1 MGKKYMKLPEFD
13 YARDK
18 SKIFTSYCDYMFSR
32 LQSMFVYTGLP
43 DSIPVQWLEDMLL
56 RNGSC
61 GIIKLGDEL
70 YAVAGSA
77 GGEEDEY
84 GQPTLYVVANPAL
97 KKKYPSMK
105 GEYDIGKDC
114 VYARSDYRGIGVTPL
129 VCRYMGLMTENYITA
144 RLADI
149 NMRMTTLISGSDD
162 TTINSGKQYLKD
174 IEEGT
179 IGMISE
185 GAFFDGVKV
194 QAPSNGTNNFITQL
208 IELQQYTKGSFYN
221 EIGINAN
228 FNMKREA
235 LSDKEIALNDDMLM
249 PLVDDMLKS
258 RRTMCAEIEELFGVH
273 VDVDFGSSW
282 HANSVEKVSAVEEM
296 TGDDEL
302 ANNMTN
308 ETALNS
314 DEDNNKQS
322 ENDLRAAVDKVS
334 QLTEGNGDEKN
345 EDTESESQPESIE
358 ETESEAANPDAE
370 DNEQKDSEEVKDSA
384 RDPENG
390 ALKDDESEDESEGE
404 SKDESV
410 DDEKEKEK
418 RDKEDDK

>member
-1 MGKKYMKLPEFD
+1 MGKKYMHVPDFD

-18 SKIFTSYCDYMFSR
+18 TKIFQSYCDYMFSR

-105 GEYDIGKDC
+105 GEYEIGKDC
-114 VYARSDYRGIGVTPL
+114 VYARSDYRGVGMTPL

-144 RLADI
+144 RLSDI
-149 NMRMTTLISGSDD
+149 NMRMTTLISGADD
-162 TTINSGKQYLKD
+162 ITISSGNQYLKD

-179 IGMISE
+179 IGMVSE

-194 QAPSNGTNNFITQL
+194 QAPSNGTNNFLTQL

-258 RRTMCAEIEELFGVH
+258 RRTMCSEIEELFGVH

-282 HANSVEKVSAVEEM
+282 HANSIEKVSALEEM
-296 TGDDEL
+296 TGDEEL
-302 ANNMTN
+302 AENMTN
-308 ETALNS
+308 ETAMNS
-314 DEDNNKQS
+314 DENANGQS
-322 ENDLRAAVDKVS
+322 ENKIRATVDEVS
-334 QLTEGNGDEKN
+334 QLTTEEGGVEDEPK
-345 EDTESESQPESIE
+345 EESKDEPESEPESIE
-358 ETESEAANPDAE
+358 EKESELANPSAE
-370 DNEQKDSEEVKDSA
+370 ESKDKEEVKSEDKESEDSEDSV

-390 ALKDDESEDESEGE
+390 AIKSDEDDKER
-404 SKDESV
+404 
-410 DDEKEKEK
+410 EK
-418 RDKEDDK
+418 KEDDK

>member
-1 MGKKYMKLPEFD
+1 MGKKYMHLPDFD

-18 SKIFTSYCDYMFSR
+18 TKIFQSYCDYMFSR

-105 GEYDIGKDC
+105 GEYEIGKDC
-114 VYARSDYRGIGVTPL
+114 VYARSDYRGIGMTPL

-144 RLADI
+144 RLSDI
-149 NMRMTTLISGSDD
+149 NMRMTTLISGADD
-162 TTINSGKQYLKD
+162 ITISSGNQYLKD

-179 IGMISE
+179 IGMVSE

-194 QAPSNGTNNFITQL
+194 QAPSNGTNNFLTQL

-258 RRTMCAEIEELFGVH
+258 RRTMCSEIEELFGVH

-302 ANNMTN
+302 AENMTN
-308 ETALNS
+308 ETAMNS
-314 DEDNNKQS
+314 DENANGQS
-322 ENDLRAAVDKVS
+322 ENEVRAAVDDVS
-334 QLTEGNGDEKN
+334 QLTTEEGGAEDEPK
-345 EDTESESQPESIE
+345 EESKEEPESEPESIE
-358 ETESEAANPDAE
+358 EKESELADPSAE
-370 DNEQKDSEEVKDSA
+370 ESEDKEEVKSEDKESEDSEDSA

-390 ALKDDESEDESEGE
+390 AIKSDEDD
-404 SKDESV
+404 
-410 DDEKEKEK
+410 KEKEK
-418 RDKEDDK
+418 KEDDK

>member
-1 MGKKYMKLPEFD
+1 MHLPDFD

-18 SKIFTSYCDYMFSR
+18 TKIFQSYCDYMFSR

-105 GEYDIGKDC
+105 GEYEIGKDC
-114 VYARSDYRGIGVTPL
+114 VYARSDYRGIGMTPL

-144 RLADI
+144 RLSDI
-149 NMRMTTLISGSDD
+149 NMRMTTLISGADD
-162 TTINSGKQYLKD
+162 ITISSGNQYLKD

-179 IGMISE
+179 IGMVSE

-194 QAPSNGTNNFITQL
+194 QAPSNGTNNFLTQL

-258 RRTMCAEIEELFGVH
+258 RRTMCSEIEELFGVH

-282 HANSVEKVSAVEEM
+282 HANSVEKVSALEEM
-296 TGDDEL
+296 TGDEEL
-302 ANNMTN
+302 AENMTN
-308 ETALNS
+308 ETAMSS
-314 DEDNNKQS
+314 DEDANGQS
-322 ENDLRAAVDKVS
+322 ENEVRAAVDEVS
-334 QLTEGNGDEKN
+334 QLTTEEGGAEDEPK
-345 EDTESESQPESIE
+345 EESKDEPESEPESIE
-358 ETESEAANPDAE
+358 EKESELADPSAE
-370 DNEQKDSEEVKDSA
+370 ESEDKEEVKSED
-384 RDPENG
+384 
-390 ALKDDESEDESEGE
+390 KESED
-404 SKDESV
+404 SKDSV
-410 DDEKEKEK
+410 SDPETGAIKSDEDDKEKEK
-418 RDKEDDK
+418 KEDDK